1 MFLRTKVTRILQTL
15 IQMKKLTLLALFLCF
30 GFGAF
35 AQVEIGLM
43 VSPTISG
50 NRFVAEDKYNFKK
63 ENNNLRLGVGVIAD
77 YFFAQNYA
85 FSTGLVYRSKGS
97 EISYNY
103 TRQEDLTEVTISGKD
118 DIAIQYIE
126 LPLTL
131 KLFTNEIAPA
141 TTLYFQVGGS
151 LNTKVAA
158 KVNNKK
164 VIEGEKTSKRFNIFE
179 ADALLGGGT
188 EFQFGESTKLFAGIT
203 YHRGLTDIDN
213 KYYSDKLEDKNISLK
228 NNGVSLDF
236 GVKF

>member
-1 MFLRTKVTRILQTL
+1 
-15 IQMKKLTLLALFLCF
+15 MKKLTLLLLFLCL

-43 VSPTISG
+43 ISPTIAG
-50 NRFVAEDKYNFKK
+50 NRFVAEDKYNFEK
-63 ENNNLRLGVGVIAD
+63 ENSNLRLGVGVIAD

-103 TRQEDLTEVTISGKD
+103 TRQDNLGNTITTSGKD
-118 DIAIQYIE
+118 DNAIQYIE
-126 LPLTL
+126 LPVSL
-131 KLFTNEIAPA
+131 KLFTNEIAPS
-141 TTLYFQVGGS
+141 TILYFQVGGS

-158 KVNNKK
+158 KVNDKK
-164 VIEGEKTSKRFNIFE
+164 VIDGEKTSKRFNIFE
-179 ADALLGGGT
+179 ADVLIGGGT
-188 EFQFGESTKLFAGIT
+188 EFQFGESTKLFTGIT
-203 YHRGLTDIDN
+203 YHRGLSDIDN
-213 KYYSDKLEDKNISLK
+213 KYYSERLGDKNIALK